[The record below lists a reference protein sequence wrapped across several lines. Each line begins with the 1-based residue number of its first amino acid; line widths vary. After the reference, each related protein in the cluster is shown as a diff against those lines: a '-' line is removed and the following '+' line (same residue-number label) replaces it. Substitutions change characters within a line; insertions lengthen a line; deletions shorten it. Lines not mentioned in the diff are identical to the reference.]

1 MIILLP
7 VALALAGLMV
17 WGLLSSRKQRGVDRR
32 HFAAFVGFT
41 AAVVAVTAT
50 TFELAVTDLYP
61 HSMTRA
67 WGEFLF
73 AICII
78 VMFSIPITL
87 FAGLLSRGTQRIA
100 LVSGGIVVALMYISG
115 IVSHFGNW
123 GFPRR

>member
-1 MIILLP
+1 
-7 VALALAGLMV
+7 MV
-17 WGLLSSRKQRGVDRR
+17 WGLLSSRKQRGVNRQ

-50 TFELAVTDLYP
+50 TFELAVTDFYP

-115 IVSHFGNW
+115 IVSHFGDW

>member
-1 MIILLP
+1 
-7 VALALAGLMV
+7 MV
-17 WGLLSSRKQRGVDRR
+17 SGLLFSRKQRGVDRR

-50 TFELAVTDLYP
+50 TFELLVTDFYP
-61 HSMTRA
+61 HSMSRA

-73 AICII
+73 ATCII
-78 VMFSIPITL
+78 VTFSIPITFL
-87 FAGLLSRGTQRIA
+87 AGLLSRGTQRVA

-115 IVSHFGNW
+115 LVSRFGYW

>member
-17 WGLLSSRKQRGVDRR
+17 WGLLSSRKQRGVDRQ

-50 TFELAVTDLYP
+50 TFELAVTDFYP

-87 FAGLLSRGTQRIA
+87 FAGCSVEELSASR
-100 LVSGGIVVALMYISG
+100 SSVVESW
-115 IVSHFGNW
+115 S
-123 GFPRR
+123 P